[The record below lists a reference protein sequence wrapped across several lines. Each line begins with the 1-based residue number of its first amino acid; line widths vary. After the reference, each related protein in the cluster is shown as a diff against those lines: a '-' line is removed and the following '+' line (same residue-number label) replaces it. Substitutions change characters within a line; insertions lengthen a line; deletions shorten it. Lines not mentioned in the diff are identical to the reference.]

1 MGLFILL
8 IHYAGSRRPIQRIS
22 GDDGSTFF
30 FLYLPIE
37 PKVQLN
43 NIMALINV
51 IKCEVNNRELIYKFP
66 SDDLCLGSQ
75 LIVYSG
81 QTAFFVKGGR
91 LLDQF
96 ENGTYTLKSENLPLL
111 DRLINLPFGNKSPFK
126 AEVWFVN
133 QLSILDVKWG
143 TPTPI
148 QLEDPKYNIIIPIR
162 SYGQYGLRVEN
173 SRLFLETLVGN
184 MTTFTVD
191 KITDYFRGKVLSIFT
206 NYISNKVVHDAISIL
221 EINSCLMDI
230 SYSVEQL
237 VDSEFSKYGLKLE
250 DFAVISI
257 NTPDDDPSL
266 LKLKEAKNLAA
277 RLKITGKD
285 MYQMER
291 SFDVLDKAAANESAG
306 SNMMNMGVGLGAGLN
321 IGNQVGAM
329 VGQAVN
335 IVPPPFS
342 YVVSY
347 YVVLGGQQYGPLNLQ
362 TIIDYIHGRKIDM
375 NTMIWKQGMNGWD
388 KISTLTEFAS
398 LFMDCPPPLPTDK
411 K

>member
-1 MGLFILL
+1 
-8 IHYAGSRRPIQRIS
+8 
-22 GDDGSTFF
+22 
-30 FLYLPIE
+30 
-37 PKVQLN
+37 
-43 NIMALINV
+43 MALIDV

-66 SDDLCLGSQ
+66 SDDLHLGSQ

-111 DRLINLPFGNKSPFK
+111 NRLINLPFGNKSPFK
-126 AEVWFVN
+126 AEVWFIN
-133 QLSILDVKWG
+133 QLTILDVKWG
-143 TPTPI
+143 TPAPI
-148 QLEDPKYNIIIPIR
+148 QLEDPKYNIIIPVR

-173 SRLFLETLVGN
+173 PKLFLETLVGN

-206 NYISNKVVHDAISIL
+206 NYISNRIIHDAISIL
-221 EINSCLMDI
+221 EINSYLMDI

-237 VDSEFSKYGLKLE
+237 IDFEFSKYGLKLE
-250 DFAVISI
+250 NFAVISV
-257 NTPDDDPSL
+257 NTPDNDLSL

-277 RLKITGKD
+277 RLKIAGKD

-291 SFDVLDKAAANESAG
+291 SFDVLDKAATNESAG
-306 SNMMNMGVGLGAGLN
+306 NNMMNMGVGLGAGLN

-329 VGQAVN
+329 VGQTVN

-342 YVVSY
+342 HVVSY
-347 YVVLGGQQYGPLNLQ
+347 YVVIDGQQYGPLNLQ
-362 TIIDYIHGRKIDM
+362 TIIDYIRGKQIDM

-388 KISTLTEFAS
+388 EISTLTEFAP
-398 LFMDCPPPLPTDK
+398 LFMNCPPPLPTDK